1 MIYTIIFDLDGT
13 LVNLNLNMENLV
25 SEIEDLIQA
34 KIDSGPFLESIIS
47 YTKDNPPL
55 RQKIWNTIDRIEKE
69 NIHNL
74 QIFPETISVLNEIK
88 SRNYNLALVTLQ
100 GQKATSLILR
110 KLSLTAFFNPIITR
124 ENSYLRSQQLEL
136 ALESLQLAKDQ
147 ALFVGDRLNDLEE
160 SQKAGIKCI
169 LIRRKFNPLKG
180 VIVIKSLS
188 DLLQYI

>member
-1 MIYTIIFDLDGT
+1 MICTIIFDLDGT
-13 LVNLNLNMENLV
+13 LVNLNLNMEKLV
-25 SEIEDLIQA
+25 SEIEDLIQT

-47 YTKDNPPL
+47 HTKENPHL

-74 QIFPETISVLNEIK
+74 QIFPETIPVLNEIK